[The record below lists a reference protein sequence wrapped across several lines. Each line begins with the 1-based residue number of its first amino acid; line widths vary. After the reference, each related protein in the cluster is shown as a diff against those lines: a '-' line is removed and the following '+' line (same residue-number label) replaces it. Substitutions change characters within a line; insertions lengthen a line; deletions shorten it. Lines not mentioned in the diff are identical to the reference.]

1 MVGDEMISDL
11 HINKTT
17 STKYQGMVRCKYQ
30 RSWMFARPSRQKKED
45 AIMDMTRKF
54 ATDKWTHGVVLM
66 TADWY
71 APIQVVEM
79 SYNDT

>member
-1 MVGDEMISDL
+1 
-11 HINKTT
+11 
-17 STKYQGMVRCKYQ
+17 MVRDQ
-30 RSWMFARPSRQKKED
+30 VMVAVIVMDTAMVTETVMVTD
-45 AIMDMTRKF
+45 TATALAVDIVIVMLMDMARKF